1 MSPDQTID
9 PTGVKSRRALSLRP
23 TLRRI
28 SVLLWASFLGAAALM
43 AALVLAPEGWLL
55 APDSLADDTLVFALL
70 WLICLI
76 PATVGGILF
85 GPVETPG

>member
-1 MSPDQTID
+1 MSPDQT
-9 PTGVKSRRALSLRP
+9 TYSAGVKGRRALSLRP

-55 APDSLADDTLVFALL
+55 APDSLAGDTLVFTLL

-76 PATVGGILF
+76 PATVGGMLF
-85 GPVETPG
+85 GSIETAR